1 MPEPN
6 RLKRSLSLPMLIF
19 YGLGTTVGAGI
30 YALTGAVAGAAGM
43 YAPVAFLVS
52 ALLVAFSAFS
62 FAELSSR
69 FPRSAGEA
77 VYVREGLGSRRM
89 ALAVGLLVV
98 LAGTVSSATI
108 VNGFVGYVQELV
120 PVPRV
125 VAVTLLILTL
135 ATIAA
140 WGITE
145 SVSAAALLTVVE
157 IGGLLVVVWATR
169 GSIADLPARWAE
181 LIPPFSS
188 QAWSGI
194 FAGSFLAFY
203 AFIGF
208 EDMVNVAEEVKNPHR
223 AIPIAI
229 ITTLVITTSIYL
241 LVAVAAALSIDPARL
256 AESDAP
262 LSLLYRHATGE
273 SGIGIGIVA
282 ILAML
287 NGALIQII
295 MASRILFGLS
305 DQGELPPALAVVNP
319 RTRTPIRATLV
330 VAGTALCLALPWTV
344 GPLAE
349 ATSMVTLT
357 IFALVNL
364 ALVALKVRRPAESTA
379 FAVPIAVPL
388 LGFTVSTG
396 FLAAELLSRI
406 F

>member
-1 MPEPN
+1 
-6 RLKRSLSLPMLIF
+6 MLIF

-30 YALTGAVAGAAGM
+30 YALTGAVAGAAGT
-43 YAPVAFLVS
+43 YAPVAFLVA

-77 VYVREGLGSRRM
+77 VYVREGLGSRRV

-98 LAGTVSSATI
+98 LAGAVSSATI
-108 VNGFVGYVQELV
+108 VNGFVGYLQEIV
-120 PVPRV
+120 PIPRAL
-125 VAVTLLILTL
+125 AVTLLIILL
-135 ATIAA
+135 AGIAA
-140 WGITE
+140 WGISE

-157 IGGLLVVVWATR
+157 IGGLLVVVWVTR
-169 GSIADLPARWAE
+169 GSFADLPARWTE
-181 LIPPFSS
+181 LVPPFSI

-208 EDMVNVAEEVKNPHR
+208 EDMVNVAEEVKNAQR
-223 AIPIAI
+223 TIPIAI
-229 ITTLVITTSIYL
+229 IVTLAITTVIYL
-241 LVAVAAALSIDPARL
+241 LVAVTAALSIDPARL

-273 SGIGIGIVA
+273 SGIGIGLVA

-287 NGALIQII
+287 NGTLIQII

-305 DQGELPPALAVVNP
+305 DQGELPPALGVVNA

-330 VAGTALCLALPWTV
+330 VAGVVLCLALPWTV

-357 IFALVNL
+357 IFSLVNL
-364 ALVALKVRRPAESTA
+364 ALVALKLRRPASDAA
-379 FAVPIAVPL
+379 FRVPIAVPL
-388 LGFTVSTG
+388 IGFVVSAG
-396 FLAAELLSRI
+396 FLAAELLSRVL
-406 F
+406 